1 MIGFLSVEKTGDIEP
16 RNWLTK
22 MYPHGKG
29 APVALEDRWLDNG
42 RYRMGQ
48 RHIGRTG
55 EEGEGT
61 VVGKAVYQRKE
72 VSRHNEA

>member
-1 MIGFLSVEKTGDIEP
+1 
-16 RNWLTK
+16 
-22 MYPHGKG
+22 
-29 APVALEDRWLDNG
+29 
-42 RYRMGQ
+42 MGQ

-72 VSRHNEA
+72 VSRHNEASTLGSIVRCEILLSQCKMANADYFVQ